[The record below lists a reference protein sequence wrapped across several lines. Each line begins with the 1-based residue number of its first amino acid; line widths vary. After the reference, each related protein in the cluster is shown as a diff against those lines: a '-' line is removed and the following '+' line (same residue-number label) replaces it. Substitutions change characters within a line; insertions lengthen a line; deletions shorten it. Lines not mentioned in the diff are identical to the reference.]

1 MVIKLEDIFRA
12 GLTGL
17 ILEKISFVIIYKWGD
32 WMACI
37 EMAARKDYVINSHER
52 CRRYKVELDRI
63 YSRKIICGQELA
75 KKLEEKEDLM
85 VTAELYMNQLYNF
98 VKGSNFF
105 SILTDEEGCILS
117 VIGDDDI
124 LSEAISLKIVPGAYM
139 DERSIGTNSMGTAL
153 AEGQPVQVSGEEHY
167 VREYQRWTCSA
178 SPIRNAQGRIIGCI
192 DLTGYSEYV
201 NSHTLGMV
209 VAAANAI
216 EKMLD
221 IKRYTKE
228 LSLAKRFNETMI
240 DSIETGILTSDLYG
254 NIKTVNRY
262 VSDMFGYSAEEIKS
276 MKMDQL
282 LDDWDDVKTSVN
294 DKQSF
299 TDEDVF
305 VNSRRNKTQFSLS
318 AYPYLDDN
326 QKLLNIVLVFK
337 EVKKVRKLAKNI
349 MGHHAVYTFDK
360 IIGSDKI
367 FTRIIDYAKK
377 ISDSSSNVLIMG
389 ESGTGK
395 ELFSQAI
402 HNYSNRKDEP
412 FVALNCGAIPRNL
425 IESELFGYEGG
436 AFTGAKSTGQPGK
449 FEIADGGTIFLDEI
463 GEMPLD
469 MQTRLLRVL
478 EEGTVSRVGSIKEIV
493 VDVRVIA
500 ATNKDLNE
508 EVRKGNFRKDLY
520 YRLNV
525 LPLRLPPLRE
535 RKADIPLLTQ
545 YFMKRISAKLNKKSV
560 DINEKTMKS
569 FLEYEWPGNVRE
581 LENIIEQIVNTE
593 SIPDIF
599 AKADSH
605 AETKAGDEAK
615 PNELYDSAARED
627 IEENLKLE
635 VVEVH
640 HIMKVLDMYKGN
652 ITLAAKALGIGRN
665 TLYRKMDN
673 IRMICFEIE
682 QYSNL

>member
-1 MVIKLEDIFRA
+1 MSTL
-12 GLTGL
+12 
-17 ILEKISFVIIYKWGD
+17 
-32 WMACI
+32 
-37 EMAARKDYVINSHER
+37 EMAVKKDYVINSHER

-63 YSRKIICGQELA
+63 YSRKIICGQELSQ
-75 KKLEEKEDLM
+75 KLDEKRELM
-85 VTAELYMNQLYNF
+85 ATAELYMNQLYNF

-105 SILTDEEGCILS
+105 AILTDEEGCILS
-117 VIGDDDI
+117 VIGDDNV
-124 LSEAISLKIVPGAYM
+124 LAEAFSLKMVPGAYM

-153 AEGQPVQVSGEEHY
+153 VEGKPVQVSGKEHY
-167 VREYQRWTCSA
+167 IREYHRWTCSA
-178 SPIRNAQGRIIGCI
+178 SPIRNAQGEVIGCI
-192 DLTGYSEYV
+192 DLTGYSEQV

-221 IKRYTKE
+221 IKRYTEE
-228 LSLAKRFNETMI
+228 LSLAKQFTETII
-240 DSIETGILTSDLYG
+240 DSIEAGILTADLEG
-254 NIKTVNRY
+254 NIITVNRY
-262 VSDMFGYSAEEIKS
+262 VANMFGYHPNELKF
-276 MKMDQL
+276 MKMWDL
-282 LDDWDDVKTSVN
+282 LEDWDNVKTSVICS
-294 DKQSF
+294 QSF

-305 VNSRRNKTQFSLS
+305 VNSRRNRLQFNLS
-318 AYPYLDDN
+318 AYPHLDCERN
-326 QKLLNIVLVFK
+326 SMNIVLVFR

-349 MGHHAVYTFDK
+349 MGHHAIYTFDK
-360 IIGSDKI
+360 IIGKDKN
-367 FTRIIDYAKK
+367 FVHLIDYAQK
-377 ISDSSSNVLIMG
+377 IANSKSNVLIMG

-402 HNYSNRKDEP
+402 HNYSNRRDEP

-478 EEGTVSRVGSIKEIV
+478 EEGIVSRIGSIKEIV

-525 LPLRLPPLRE
+525 LPLKLPPLRQ
-535 RKADIPLLTQ
+535 RKADIPLLSQ
-545 YFMKRISAKLNKKSV
+545 FFMQRIARKLDKKSV
-560 DINEKTMKS
+560 TINEKTMKS

-599 AKADSH
+599 VKAYHHTDADADINLPESQP
-605 AETKAGDEAK
+605 A
-615 PNELYDSAARED
+615 AARTGM
-627 IEENLKLE
+627 EENLKLE
-635 VVEVH
+635 VVEVQ
-640 HIMKVLDMYKGN
+640 HIMKVLDLYKGN
-652 ITLAAKALGIGRN
+652 VTLAAKALGIGRN
-665 TLYRKMDN
+665 TLYRKMEN

-682 QYSNL
+682 QYSNFN